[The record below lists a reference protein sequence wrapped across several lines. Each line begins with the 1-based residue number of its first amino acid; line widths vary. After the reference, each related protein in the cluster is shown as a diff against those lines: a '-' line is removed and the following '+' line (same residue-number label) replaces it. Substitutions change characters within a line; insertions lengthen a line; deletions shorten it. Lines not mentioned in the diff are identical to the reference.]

1 MLLPPPLK
9 DMKSWVSV
17 GALEVALFVKITINQ
32 GLDSK
37 TQKLKKQK
45 HKTFIDECGFWMNP
59 MFLFLKK
66 KKKSF
71 LRNEIK
77 NGKKVMFFS
86 LPSFGLLVL
95 KSLRTS
101 LIVAFKFQIL
111 LFSTCRL
118 LLAVLSLQFFDCVCR
133 LRI

>member
-1 MLLPPPLK
+1 MLLPLPLK

-17 GALEVALFVKITINQ
+17 GALEVALFVKITVNQ

-66 KKKSF
+66 KKKNF
-71 LRNEIK
+71 YVKWNKER
-77 NGKKVMFFS
+77 KKSHVF
-86 LPSFGLLVL
+86 
-95 KSLRTS
+95 
-101 LIVAFKFQIL
+101 
-111 LFSTCRL
+111 
-118 LLAVLSLQFFDCVCR
+118 
-133 LRI
+133 

>member
-1 MLLPPPLK
+1 MLLLPPLK

-66 KKKSF
+66 KKSF
-71 LRNEIK
+71 LRSERK

-101 LIVAFKFQIL
+101 LIVAFKFQML
-111 LFSTCRL
+111 LFST
-118 LLAVLSLQFFDCVCR
+118 
-133 LRI
+133 